1 MDRKVRGITIMEV
14 LVVMAIIAVLAS
26 ASIFGLINLVQR
38 ERLYSAMTQV
48 ANDLKEVQFS
58 SMSSNMVWGVRF
70 CANQNEYKIF
80 AVNPANVS
88 GGCRMDAFSVDANS
102 SCVGGGCPRDASPY
116 CTNDATTQRLVSLP
130 PGVSPEA
137 DFYVLFDRRGYP
149 LNWNCGIGAGSII
162 LRNSYGSRTVIV
174 DNVGRIRYE

>member
-1 MDRKVRGITIMEV
+1 MDRKVKGITIMEV
-14 LVVMAIIAVLAS
+14 LVVMAIIAILAS
-26 ASIFGLINLVQR
+26 ASILGLRNLVQR

-48 ANDLKEVQFS
+48 ANDLKEVQFR

-70 CANQNEYKIF
+70 CANQNQYKIF

-88 GGCRMDAFSVDANS
+88 GGC
-102 SCVGGGCPRDASPY
+102 PRDANPS

-149 LNWNCGIGAGSII
+149 LDWSCGIVFGNIT
-162 LRNSYGSRTVIV
+162 LRNSYGSRTVII
-174 DNVGRIRYE
+174 DRLGRIRYE

>member
-1 MDRKVRGITIMEV
+1 MDRKVRGITITEV
-14 LVVMAIIAVLAS
+14 LVVMAIIAILVS
-26 ASIFGLINLVQR
+26 ASILGLRNLVQR

-48 ANDLKEVQFS
+48 ANDLKEVQFR

-70 CANQNEYKIF
+70 CENQNQYKIF

-88 GGCRMDAFSVDANS
+88 GGC
-102 SCVGGGCPRDASPY
+102 PRDASPF

-130 PGVSPEA
+130 PGVSPDE

-149 LNWNCGIGAGSII
+149 LDWSCGVGAGNIT
-162 LRNSYGSRTVIV
+162 LRNSYGSRTVII
-174 DNVGRIRYE
+174 NRLGRIRYE